1 MPVSDPTTKDLWAAV
16 HAERAALAAR
26 LDELTPEQWEAPSLC
41 GRWGVREVVAHLTAA
56 ASVGRARWL
65 LSVLGARLDF
75 DLHNQRRLE
84 EHLGATPQ
92 DTLAGFREVVTST
105 TAASGHTPAWLGEV
119 VVHGQDILRPLG
131 LPGAT
136 PPERAE
142 LVARFFVSR
151 DFTVPSRTTAAG
163 LRIRAD
169 DSDLDV
175 GSGPEVAGATVA
187 LTMVLAGREA
197 FLADVTGP
205 GVAILAERIGT

>member
-1 MPVSDPTTKDLWAAV
+1 MSDPTTKDLWAAV

>member
-1 MPVSDPTTKDLWAAV
+1 MSDPTTKDLWAAV

-41 GRWGVREVVAHLTAA
+41 GRWSVREVVAHLTAA

-163 LRIRAD
+163 LRIRGD

-175 GSGPEVAGATVA
+175 GSGPEVVGPTVA